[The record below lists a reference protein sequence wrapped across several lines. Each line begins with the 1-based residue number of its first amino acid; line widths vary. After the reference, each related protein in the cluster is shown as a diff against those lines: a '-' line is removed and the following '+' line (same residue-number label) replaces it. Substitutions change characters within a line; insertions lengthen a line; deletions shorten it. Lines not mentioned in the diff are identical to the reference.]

1 MSGRRKA
8 RVSWPNDG
16 LMLERLV
23 AGDVM
28 GGVAL
33 PIPSASVARVGVR
46 GSDSGR
52 GSDSDGDNVLDS
64 ASS

>member
-1 MSGRRKA
+1 M
-8 RVSWPNDG
+8 
-16 LMLERLV
+16 
-23 AGDVM
+23 
-28 GGVAL
+28 

-52 GSDSDGDNVLDS
+52 GSDSDGDGDGDGDGDNVLDS